1 LDIITNGII
10 NGPFCREER
19 ATALM
24 KLADYHMTPGV
35 KEPLEGVDKDGV
47 NYAAAASYFEEAC
60 ALLVVVRSDAAPWVG
75 DTRSVSSAC

>member
-1 LDIITNGII
+1 
-10 NGPFCREER
+10 
-19 ATALM
+19 M